1 MFQQPLS
8 HPPVGA
14 GCWGSTQMFTAAS
27 HLPLLW
33 AVGAGCRQM
42 IRAGKQQLSGQLRQ
56 VKDLDSRIG

>member
-1 MFQQPLS
+1 
-8 HPPVGA
+8 
-14 GCWGSTQMFTAAS
+14 MFTAAS